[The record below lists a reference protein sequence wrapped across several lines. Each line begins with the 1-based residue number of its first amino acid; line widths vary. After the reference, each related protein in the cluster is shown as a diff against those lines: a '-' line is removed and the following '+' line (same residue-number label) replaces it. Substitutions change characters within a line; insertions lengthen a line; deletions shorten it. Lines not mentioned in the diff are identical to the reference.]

1 MKVGKTYYAINNQ
14 NTGAVIITTKYNG
27 EFLLRTHKPFLIL
40 SYKFNFTE
48 LKNYLNNKKKN
59 EQKFVFL
66 K

>member
-14 NTGAVIITTKYNG
+14 NSGAIIITTKYNG
-27 EFLLRTHKPFLIL
+27 EFLLRTQKPFLLL

-48 LKNYLNNKKKN
+48 LKNYLQKKQKNN
-59 EQKFVFL
+59 QKVVFL